1 MKGLDRRRVEIY
13 LATLC
18 YVISN
23 IVDIEEAIYI
33 SMRSQ
38 IED

>member
-13 LATLC
+13 LATLQFQP
-18 YVISN
+18 N
-23 IVDIEEAIYI
+23 IVEIEEAVYI
-33 SMRSQ
+33 LMRSQ